1 MFLIFKAMTL
11 TCVFELK
18 KEVRLSIE
26 IKLGLAVDLDSED
39 WLCQLCYMTDIFHKL
54 NELNTKFI

>member
-18 KEVRLSIE
+18 NEVRPSIE

-54 NELNTKFI
+54 NDLNTKFI